1 MFEKVR
7 QPDVIPSAMGYVD
20 STPNSKKRGIV
31 PLTNSPPKMHVR
43 KSIGLEKGSVPAH
56 IKVKMAKETVAPAN
70 RAITIFF
77 MCLVKWSA
85 NLWREDKMCHVTRI
99 ELNPSLDFR

>member
-1 MFEKVR
+1 
-7 QPDVIPSAMGYVD
+7 
-20 STPNSKKRGIV
+20 
-31 PLTNSPPKMHVR
+31 MHVR

-85 NLWREDKMCHVTRI
+85 NL
-99 ELNPSLDFR
+99 